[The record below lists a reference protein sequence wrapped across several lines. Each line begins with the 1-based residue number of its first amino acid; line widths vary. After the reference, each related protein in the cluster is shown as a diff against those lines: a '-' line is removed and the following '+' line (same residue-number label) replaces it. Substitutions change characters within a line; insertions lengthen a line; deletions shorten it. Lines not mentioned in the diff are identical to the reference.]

1 MTRGIEAIGKEQ
13 GGIDMP
19 VGDRSR
25 RPRYFLR
32 FVVLMVVVVVSG
44 WLYYRYG
51 PDGLEFEWLLEPQ
64 FNCATP
70 FGHGVAWVQEK
81 EGGPYKLI
89 DKKGRAVVRDFSA
102 KYVSPADVLS
112 YFEGPGNLEGYVDL
126 TGKVVV
132 PPRYQSV
139 SGIKDGFGVVKSGDL
154 YGIIDEKGQTVL
166 PIMYERFIY
175 IFGANLF
182 GVKSGDKWGYV
193 NGRNEAITDFVFD
206 EPSMWDDCPR
216 GTCVAVLNG
225 KSGLLDGRGRWVLPA
240 SYDAIY
246 GVVRGEAEDNP
257 RIGVCRDGKVGF
269 VDLQGNT
276 VIDFLFENPIRHVS
290 GWTDCYQFSE
300 GLASVL
306 LSDSKPMEDVFGVID
321 ETGKLLFRF
330 SEAPRG
336 AYREGYMVVEDEHEN
351 YSLIDRTGKL
361 YPLPTWL
368 EPIGV
373 KEVVS
378 GTLLVRV
385 RQKVPWYEERKFGY
399 LSIP

>member
-1 MTRGIEAIGKEQ
+1 
-13 GGIDMP
+13 
-19 VGDRSR
+19 
-25 RPRYFLR
+25 
-32 FVVLMVVVVVSG
+32 
-44 WLYYRYG
+44 
-51 PDGLEFEWLLEPQ
+51 
-64 FNCATP
+64 
-70 FGHGVAWVQEK
+70 
-81 EGGPYKLI
+81 
-89 DKKGRAVVRDFSA
+89 VRDFSA

-385 RQKVPWYEERKFGY
+385 RQKVPWYEKGKFGY
-399 LSIP
+399 LSIPPQ